1 MYQKI
6 VVPLDGS
13 KLAEEI
19 LPIVFQLASG
29 LEARVHLVG
38 IVDEEVVAPKAG
50 APTVDVARDAMNKA
64 DRYLRSIAPYL
75 HLPPER
81 VHVMATVDRVAAGI
95 LKEAER
101 EPDTLI
107 AMSTHGRSGVGRFAI
122 GSVAD
127 KVLRATRIPL
137 LLYRPKGG
145 TQVAAPPSTVIVPLD
160 GSALA
165 QKALAPARDIAKK
178 LNLRVL
184 LMRARRSVPVYGG
197 SLGVD
202 WYDPMLDREEERL
215 ANDYLQFQERQLEKA
230 GLEVSIRVLEGPA
243 AEAIIGI
250 VRDTPNSL
258 VVMTTRGRSGAARAL
273 LGSVADRVVRHANA
287 PVLLIRA

>member
-1 MYQKI
+1 VYQKI

-29 LEARVHLVG
+29 LDARVLLVA
-38 IVDEEVVAPKAG
+38 IVDEDVVAPKAG
-50 APTVDVARDAMNKA
+50 APPVDVARDAMNKA
-64 DRYLRSIAPYL
+64 DRYLRSLAPYL
-75 HLPPER
+75 HLPRER
-81 VHVMATVDRVAAGI
+81 VHVMATVDHVATGI
-95 LKEAER
+95 LKEAKR

-127 KVLRATRIPL
+127 KVLQATRIPL

-145 TQVAAPPSTVIVPLD
+145 TQVAAPPSTIIVPLD

-165 QKALAPARDIAKK
+165 QKALAPARDIARK
-178 LNLRVL
+178 LNLRIL
-184 LMRARRSVPVYGG
+184 LARARRTVPVYGG

-202 WYDPMLDREEERL
+202 WYDPMLDQEEERL
-215 ANDYLQFQERQLEKA
+215 ANGYLQFQERQLKKA
-230 GLEVSIRVLEGPA
+230 GLEVSTRLLEGPA
-243 AEAIIGI
+243 AEAIIAV
-250 VRDTPNSL
+250 VRDTPDSL

-287 PVLLIRA
+287 PVLLIHA